1 MEKIYDINSLPS
13 DFLCFFCHK
22 LLQDPLTCAECLS
35 VNFCSKC
42 LDVSRQ
48 NLQKCP
54 QCNAIWSDGS
64 FKSNPMIIKIFEFSE
79 VKCPNKECVWI
90 GKFKNYYEHQKI
102 CFGMMIECP
111 MKKFGCKWED
121 DSKKLEEH
129 RIECVFGKL
138 EGFFEN
144 LEKKFMKME
153 MEKDEQIAA
162 LKMEMNKMGKEM
174 EIIMQKIGM
183 TNDDVGQKIMENKG
197 MEINQINTFPLS
209 GILHHV
215 SFSHLLT
222 MGFKI
227 GLCEPY
233 SYVNSFEEMIKFR
246 DKKFV
251 LVGGRRKKNDY
262 LILAALATGQTVFKE
277 TFHER
282 ETNYENGVYWYFFKG
297 HSMGFSHSPNVLV
310 K

>member
-1 MEKIYDINSLPS
+1 
-13 DFLCFFCHK
+13 
-22 LLQDPLTCAECLS
+22 
-35 VNFCSKC
+35 
-42 LDVSRQ
+42 
-48 NLQKCP
+48 
-54 QCNAIWSDGS
+54 
-64 FKSNPMIIKIFEFSE
+64 
-79 VKCPNKECVWI
+79 
-90 GKFKNYYEHQKI
+90 
-102 CFGMMIECP
+102 
-111 MKKFGCKWED
+111 
-121 DSKKLEEH
+121 
-129 RIECVFGKL
+129 
-138 EGFFEN
+138 
-144 LEKKFMKME
+144 ME

-297 HSMGFSHSPNVLV
+297 HNMGFSHSPNVLV